1 MVTVYDVKNLELF
14 FNTINQFDNPVTI
27 QTEKGEYS
35 EDLRNNAMLQ
45 QVIASVV
52 GEKGL
57 EQICLSIEGKEDI
70 DKIVTFLLYKNKQ
83 GRYS

>member
-1 MVTVYDVKNLELF
+1 MVTVYHIEDLEQF
-14 FNTINQFDNPVTI
+14 FDTINQFDNPVTI
-27 QTEKGEYS
+27 QTSKGGYS

-57 EQICLSIEGKEDI
+57 EQICLGIEGKGDI
-70 DKIVTFLLYKNKQ
+70 EKIVTFLLYKNKQ